1 MSSGFKIDR
10 MARTTIAACAL
21 ASMILLQGCAT
32 TLGNIAL
39 GAGVGVTATVSAI
52 YCALACH

>member
-1 MSSGFKIDR
+1 MRSGFKI
-10 MARTTIAACAL
+10 ARVARITVAAGAL
-21 ASMILLQGCAT
+21 AGMALLQGCAS

-39 GAGVGVTATVSAI
+39 GAGLGVTVTVSAI

>member
-1 MSSGFKIDR
+1 MGSGFTFAR
-10 MARTTIAACAL
+10 VARVAMAAGAL
-21 ASMILLQGCAT
+21 AGMALLQGCAS

-39 GAGVGVTATVSAI
+39 GAGLGITATVSTI